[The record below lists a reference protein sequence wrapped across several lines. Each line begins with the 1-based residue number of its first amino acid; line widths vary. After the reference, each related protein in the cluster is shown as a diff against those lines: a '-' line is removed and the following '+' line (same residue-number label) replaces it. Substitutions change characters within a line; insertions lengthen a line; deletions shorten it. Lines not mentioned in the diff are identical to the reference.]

1 MGNTGEAGESRG
13 GVNYLN
19 TVLIYEN
26 LKNKLN
32 IEKNK
37 SPLFFNV
44 HYFVFLN
51 SK

>member
-1 MGNTGEAGESRG
+1 MGNTGEVRERRG

-32 IEKNK
+32 VEIIN
-37 SPLFFNV
+37 
-44 HYFVFLN
+44 HYYFLMYAILYF
-51 SK
+51 